1 MIAKALGINLSALLE
16 NAVLEEAKRRI
27 LVFENVHGIEVVA
40 PAGFEPAS
48 PDPESGRID
57 RYPTGLRKQLTPGFI
72 KILVMAVEAN
82 QEPKKAGRLSLPS
95 SNKIFLNF
103 NKENM
108 KTMPSI
114 SRIQKI
120 KEYLSKRRISQRK
133 KVGVLVDGP
142 NMLRKEFNINLRE
155 IREIL
160 SEYGDIKIAKVF
172 LNQYATEKLVEAIE
186 NQGFEPIVTSGDVD
200 VRLAVEA
207 MELIYNDSIDAIA
220 MVTRD
225 ADFKAVLMKA
235 MEMGKET
242 IIIGA
247 EPGFSTALKNAADI
261 AIVLNEEEEHE
272 AKQDEEELI
281 EV

>member
-1 MIAKALGINLSALLE
+1 M
-16 NAVLEEAKRRI
+16 
-27 LVFENVHGIEVVA
+27 
-40 PAGFEPAS
+40 
-48 PDPESGRID
+48 
-57 RYPTGLRKQLTPGFI
+57 
-72 KILVMAVEAN
+72 
-82 QEPKKAGRLSLPS
+82 
-95 SNKIFLNF
+95 
-103 NKENM
+103 
-108 KTMPSI
+108 

-142 NMLRKEFNINLRE
+142 NMLRKEFNINLKE

-200 VRLAVEA
+200 VRMAVEA
-207 MELIYNDSIDAIA
+207 MEMIYNDSIDAIA
-220 MVTRD
+220 LVTRD
-225 ADFKAVLMKA
+225 ADFKAVLTKA

-247 EPGFSTALKNAADI
+247 EPGFSTALKNSADI
-261 AIVLNEEEEHE
+261 AIVLNE
-272 AKQDEEELI
+272 DEDKEKGKEDREII